1 MTARTAILIA
11 SLAVNLFL
19 VGFLVSGV
27 VARQPVGGF
36 GIGVLR
42 EAAAVLPE
50 GAQADLRTAF
60 EAEREEIRL
69 RMEGVVDA
77 RWAVRDAFLEDP
89 YDPARVR
96 QALSRLRQE
105 TGAVQEVLQDTLA
118 EAAAD
123 LTPRQR
129 RQFLRELGRQ
139 LRGEGRGQGA
149 GGGAQR

>member
-36 GIGVLR
+36 GIGALR

-50 GAQADLRTAF
+50 AAQTDLRTAF
-60 EAEREEIRL
+60 EAEGEEIRL
-69 RMEGVVDA
+69 HIEGVVDA
-77 RWAVRDAFLEDP
+77 RWAVREAFLDEP
-89 YDPARVR
+89 YDPDRVR
-96 QALSRLRQE
+96 RALGRLREE
-105 TGAVQEVLQDTLA
+105 TGSVQRILQDTLA

-123 LTPRQR
+123 LTREER
-129 RQFLRELGRQ
+129 REFLRAFARHM
-139 LRGEGRGQGA
+139 RGQGRGQGA
-149 GGGAQR
+149 GGGARL

>member
-19 VGFLVSGV
+19 VGFFVSGM

-36 GIGVLR
+36 GIGALR

-50 GAQADLRTAF
+50 AVQADLRAAF
-60 EAEREEIRL
+60 EAEQDEIRL
-69 RMEGVVDA
+69 RMEGVVEA
-77 RWAVRDAFLEDP
+77 RLAVRDAFLDDP
-89 YDPARVR
+89 YDPERVA
-96 QALSRLRQE
+96 QALSRVRQE
-105 TGAVQEVLQDTLA
+105 TNAVQQILQDTMA
-118 EAAAD
+118 EAAAE

-129 RQFLRELGRQ
+129 RQFLRALGRH